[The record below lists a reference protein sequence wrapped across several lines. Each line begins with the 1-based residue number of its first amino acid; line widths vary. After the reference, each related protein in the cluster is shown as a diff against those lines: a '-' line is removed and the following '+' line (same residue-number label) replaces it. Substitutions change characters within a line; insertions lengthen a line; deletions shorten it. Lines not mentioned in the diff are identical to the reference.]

1 MSDDKFNL
9 GHFDGLDDID
19 DIGRPPKSEVGGP
32 GEIPAETERLRNSV
46 IIHPVDGGVQNARFS
61 DAQGKPLLEIP
72 LEQIIPNEFQPRRI
86 FNEEKLN
93 ELAASIREHG
103 IIQPL
108 VVTKRPDGRF
118 EIVVGERRFRASK
131 IAGLNS
137 VPAFVVPKMENETR
151 LEIALIE
158 NIQRADL
165 NPIEEA
171 KAFERLQKEFGLKL
185 SEVALKVGKDISTVS
200 NLQRLLNLPVEIQ
213 RALIEGVISEGQ
225 ARPLLSLRDKE
236 EMLQMFMI
244 VVRDQMKVRDIENK
258 VREIRNRKIKVN
270 QMFTPD
276 PFLES
281 LENMLRNKLGTRVQV
296 NRGSKGGKITIE
308 FFSDEELTDIVQ
320 KLG

>member
-1 MSDDKFNL
+1 
-9 GHFDGLDDID
+9 
-19 DIGRPPKSEVGGP
+19 
-32 GEIPAETERLRNSV
+32 
-46 IIHPVDGGVQNARFS
+46 
-61 DAQGKPLLEIP
+61 
-72 LEQIIPNEFQPRRI
+72 
-86 FNEEKLN
+86 
-93 ELAASIREHG
+93 
-103 IIQPL
+103 
-108 VVTKRPDGRF
+108 
-118 EIVVGERRFRASK
+118 
-131 IAGLNS
+131 
-137 VPAFVVPKMENETR
+137 MENETR